1 MFSQY
6 RSRYNA
12 MVGWESPLE
21 VEVVLDPSYAT
32 ATAEITVTGNI
43 TTTNNKV
50 IFILT
55 NHQTNDYFCSVITYD
70 EYDFDLTQIGES
82 GTFVHQLNTGGYN
95 IDNLAVNVLVQT
107 LSPDYRILQA
117 GRVIVADETVP
128 LHVDTINFEPVMV
141 GETAF
146 QNMQIFNYSDNELTG
161 MLFPPV
167 GFNAPA
173 DFTVPA
179 HDIIDVEIE
188 FAPQQAINYSDILI
202 VTTSHPDFPTF
213 FVNVSGEG
221 LPSNG
226 NANDEIA
233 LQAKITGNYPNPFN
247 PETTIRYYLSE
258 AASVDLSIYN
268 IRGEKVTVLDSG
280 SESEGE
286 HLVIWQAENLAAGVY
301 LARLRA
307 GNLISEHKLILLK

>member
-1 MFSQY
+1 MFAQY

-32 ATAEITVTGNI
+32 ATAEITVTGEI
-43 TTTNNKV
+43 TTSNNKV

-55 NHQTNDYFCSVITYD
+55 NHQTDDYFCSVITYD
-70 EYDFDLTQIGES
+70 EYDFDLSEIGET
-82 GTFVHQLNTGGYN
+82 GTFIHQINSGGYN
-95 IDNLAVNVLVQT
+95 IDNLTVNVLVQS
-107 LSPDYRILQA
+107 LSPNYQILQA

-128 LHVDTINFEPVMV
+128 LHVDTIDFEPVMV
-141 GETAF
+141 GETAI
-146 QNMQIFNYSDNELTG
+146 QNMQIFNYSDTELTG
-161 MLFPPV
+161 MLFPPI

-173 DFTVPA
+173 DFSVPA

-213 FVNVSGEG
+213 FVNVNGEG
-221 LPSNG
+221 LPSN
-226 NANDEIA
+226 NSDTDEIA
-233 LQAKITGNYPNPFN
+233 LLAKITGNYPNPFN
-247 PETTIRYYLSE
+247 PETTIKYCLSE

-268 IRGEKVTVLDSG
+268 IRGELVTVLDSG
-280 SESEGE
+280 YKPAGD
-286 HLVIWQAENLAAGVY
+286 HQIIWQAENLAAGVY